1 MIRDFNNIALY
12 LSLCVLRLWCT
23 TLPGYIHPDEFFQS
37 PEVMGGDVFGY
48 EVFRPWEFE
57 QSPQC
62 RSIVIPALTIG
73 LPFNILKILN
83 VWAIKFGYGDIINSH
98 SVFITERLSFFF
110 LSFGIDYTVYTIA
123 QLFYPNNAIQSL
135 LVLASS
141 YVVLIFN
148 TRPFSNSAELILLA
162 LLFCTYVKGSTP
174 KFPLRRQPGDSST
187 DRDEFPVNLAFLFGC
202 IAAFGFFTRITFIL
216 YAFPIG
222 IAFLH
227 YIFLSARAQGKSWHS
242 KFSELFPACLGLVT
256 TTGICVLADS
266 LYFGTLKVTFGGVIL
281 NNDHIFEFLSNPA
294 KFMKIGWHG
303 KFIITPLNNF
313 IYNINSENLSQHG
326 LHPRY
331 LHIYNFVLLFG
342 PLTLLTMK
350 DLNVSVKFM
359 RWTAKRTYKTVIV
372 YSGLFGFVLLTLI
385 PHQEARFLL
394 PLLLPVIIVP
404 SDRLHKLP
412 ILFWAVW
419 VIFNLV
425 FVVIFGG
432 LHQAGIVPIMQKLQ
446 NQSLGFK
453 HCKNINGYF
462 RCELGKKIT
471 NPVKNQSEIF
481 TTNIIFYKTYMPPH
495 HLLGYPKSWRGTN
508 IQVNIYDLAGSSLSN
523 LGNLLSEQVLS
534 KSSLVDNIWKGHII
548 FQQNNKNST
557 NFERTLLVTPST
569 TELSPLFIESYNE
582 FISIGD
588 HNGNKK
594 MRLKLIEQQWPHI
607 NFDHLD
613 RIIAKGITKSYWRS
627 MGVNTKDVTPE
638 IQQLEARIIMG
649 TTMTDFGSAMD
660 LVFNSPLSSFCPVF
674 QKAYDAAYKKLE
686 NHILH
691 AFCLELFKFL
701 IHDFY
706 RDI

>member
-12 LSLCVLRLWCT
+12 LSLCVLRLWCS

-548 FQQNNKNST
+548 FQQNDNKNST

-613 RIIAKGITKSYWRS
+613 RIIAKGMYLNIYLL
-627 MGVNTKDVTPE
+627 
-638 IQQLEARIIMG
+638 I
-649 TTMTDFGSAMD
+649 
-660 LVFNSPLSSFCPVF
+660 SFS
-674 QKAYDAAYKKLE
+674 D
-686 NHILH
+686 
-691 AFCLELFKFL
+691 
-701 IHDFY
+701 
-706 RDI
+706 

>member
-83 VWAIKFGYGDIINSH
+83 VWAIKFGYG
-98 SVFITERLSFFF
+98 
-110 LSFGIDYTVYTIA
+110 DYTVYTIA

-350 DLNVSVKFM
+350 DLN
-359 RWTAKRTYKTVIV
+359 
-372 YSGLFGFVLLTLI
+372 
-385 PHQEARFLL
+385 
-394 PLLLPVIIVP
+394 
-404 SDRLHKLP
+404 
-412 ILFWAVW
+412 AVW

-481 TTNIIFYKTYMPPH
+481 TTNILFYKTYMPPH

-588 HNGNKK
+588 HNGNKNL
-594 MRLKLIEQQWPHI
+594 RLKLIEQQWPHI

-613 RIIAKGITKSYWRS
+613 RIIAKGMYLNIYLL
-627 MGVNTKDVTPE
+627 
-638 IQQLEARIIMG
+638 I
-649 TTMTDFGSAMD
+649 
-660 LVFNSPLSSFCPVF
+660 SFS
-674 QKAYDAAYKKLE
+674 D
-686 NHILH
+686 
-691 AFCLELFKFL
+691 
-701 IHDFY
+701 
-706 RDI
+706 

>member
-83 VWAIKFGYGDIINSH
+83 VWAIKFGYG
-98 SVFITERLSFFF
+98 
-110 LSFGIDYTVYTIA
+110 DYTVYTIA

-266 LYFGTLKVTFGGVIL
+266 LYFGTLKVTFGGFIL

-350 DLNVSVKFM
+350 DLN
-359 RWTAKRTYKTVIV
+359 
-372 YSGLFGFVLLTLI
+372 
-385 PHQEARFLL
+385 
-394 PLLLPVIIVP
+394 
-404 SDRLHKLP
+404 
-412 ILFWAVW
+412 AVW

-613 RIIAKGITKSYWRS
+613 RIIAKGMYLNIYLL
-627 MGVNTKDVTPE
+627 
-638 IQQLEARIIMG
+638 I
-649 TTMTDFGSAMD
+649 
-660 LVFNSPLSSFCPVF
+660 SFS
-674 QKAYDAAYKKLE
+674 D
-686 NHILH
+686 
-691 AFCLELFKFL
+691 
-701 IHDFY
+701 
-706 RDI
+706 